1 MTLDQTR
8 QLGIEF
14 ERRVQTMIPETESA
28 TKLDTDTIY
37 SFLNQYQDKY
47 VHDLYKMLD
56 SIPDSTKPFQYADT
70 ILRGLISTYSV
81 SLQKT
86 ETNIHNISLPSDFGL
101 YADSTTSVDNSYKFK
116 NREDAAGVLHNVTVS
131 SNKLRNY
138 LIKPHDRMRILRTPI
153 IGFDGKNS
161 MILICDRYTKPTGF
175 TMTYY
180 KIPNYMNLFT
190 STPCELSMD
199 AFDDLVTGAVDMY
212 VQYVAG
218 AEARKRQMAEE
229 QRRNQRANREEQ

>member
-47 VHDLYKMLD
+47 IHDLYKALD
-56 SIPDSTKPFQYADT
+56 SIPDSTKPFQYADI
-70 ILRGLISTYSV
+70 ILRGLLSTYNVQIS
-81 SLQKT
+81 KT
-86 ETNIHNISLPSDFGL
+86 DSNIHTISIPGDFGL
-101 YADSTTSVDNSYKFK
+101 YADSFTEVDNSRKYKTGEK
-116 NREDAAGVLHNVTVS
+116 VPGVLHNVTVS
-131 SNKLRNY
+131 SSKLNNY
-138 LIKPHDRMRILRTPI
+138 LIKPHNNIRILRTPI
-153 IGFDGKNS
+153 LGFDKKDS
-161 MILICDRYTKPTGF
+161 MKLICDRYTEPTKF

-180 KIPNYMNLFT
+180 KIPSYMNLFT

-229 QRRNQRANREEQ
+229 QRRNQRANKEE